1 MQLLLATDGSDCA
14 RAALEFMLR
23 FPFPQGSTV
32 TVLTVIDESALRE
45 DHAEQLSEEHN
56 YLLRE
61 TVESVREEAEQLV
74 ESEQQRC
81 VTAGWQGVKPLVR
94 TGNPAEEII
103 RTAEELKSELIIVGS
118 HGWTGI
124 QEFLLGSV
132 SHKVLQHAP
141 CSVLVV
147 KQPHTQKQVSGSGRP
162 GWRILV
168 AYDDSAPARKAVQL
182 CASLPLD
189 ANAEV
194 NVVGVLP
201 MVTLY
206 RQDIRQR
213 LDPIWQHKKQVTRA
227 ALENT
232 VNAAEWSTPLVST
245 ELHEAPNTSQAILDT
260 AANTDTNLIM
270 LGTKGKAAI
279 KRFLLGS
286 MTHHVTRHATC
297 SVWAVHE

>member
-1 MQLLLATDGSDCA
+1 MQLLLATDGSDCS

-32 TVLTVIDESALRE
+32 TVLTVIDESALHE
-45 DHAEQLSEEHN
+45 EHAEQLSEEQNHI
-56 YLLRE
+56 LRE
-61 TVESVREEAEQLV
+61 TVESVREEGKQLV
-74 ESEQQRC
+74 ESEQQRFE
-81 VTAGWQGVKPLVR
+81 TAGWQAATTRVR

-103 RTAEELKSELIIVGS
+103 RAAEELGSDLVVVGS

-124 QEFLLGSV
+124 RYFLLGSV

-147 KQPHTQKQVSGSGRP
+147 KQPAAQATETAEAT

-168 AYDDSAPARKAVQL
+168 AYDDSAPARKAIQL

-189 ANAEV
+189 ASSEV
-194 NVVGVLP
+194 NVLGVLP
-201 MVTLY
+201 MVKLY

-213 LDPIWQHKKQVTRA
+213 LDPIWQHKKQATRT

-232 VNAAEWSTPLVST
+232 VNAADWSTPMVT
-245 ELHEAPNTSQAILDT
+245 ARLHEAADPSQDVLDT
-260 AANTDTNLIM
+260 AANTDSNLIM
-270 LGTKGKAAI
+270 LGTKGQGAI

-286 MTHHVTRHATC
+286 MTHHVARHATC
-297 SVWAVHE
+297 SVWAVR

>member
-14 RAALEFMLR
+14 RAALEFTLR

-32 TVLTVIDESALRE
+32 TVLTVFDESALRE
-45 DHAEQLSEEHN
+45 EHAEQLSEEHHD
-56 YLLRE
+56 LLRE
-61 TVESVREEAEQLV
+61 TVESVREEGEQLV
-74 ESEQQRC
+74 ESEQQRFE
-81 VTAGWQGVKPLVR
+81 TAGWQGVKTLVR
-94 TGNPAEEII
+94 TGNPAEEVI
-103 RTAEELKSELIIVGS
+103 RSAEELGSDLVIVGS

-147 KQPHTQKQVSGSGRP
+147 KQPHPQKPLPDSGES

-168 AYDDSAPARKAVQL
+168 AYDDSAPAKKAVQL
-182 CASLPLD
+182 CASLPLE
-189 ANAEV
+189 ANTEV

-213 LDPIWQHKKQVTRA
+213 LDPIWQHKKQVLRT

-232 VNAAEWSTPLVST
+232 VNAADWSTSAVST
-245 ELHEAPNTSQAILDT
+245 ELHEATDASQAILDA
-260 AANTDTNLIM
+260 AANTDANLIM
-270 LGTKGKAAI
+270 LGTKGKGAI

-286 MTHHVTRHATC
+286 MTHHVTRHAAC